1 MLKSLFNIEKL
12 NTFHFVL
19 LITVI
24 VVFLPFILTRET
36 FSFIDYNKTGGIG
49 DTLGGITAPFIN
61 SLAAL
66 LVFWAYKEQRKAN
79 ELLRNQQKLQ
89 FIQTEISRLEEMSD
103 SNLFAGDI
111 VKVGQQEKNVPLN
124 EKTRINMTL
133 YNNTKYLIQIF
144 EHLINQLN
152 NTNENTDFLKTKLK
166 ILYNA
171 KYKEFMNI
179 LKPNTNFVKG
189 IDDNIADDL
198 RADKMI
204 SMITELNKKITEL

>member
-1 MLKSLFNIEKL
+1 MRIIEKL

-24 VVFLPFILTRET
+24 VVFLPLILTCEA
-36 FSFIDYNKTGGIG
+36 FSFIDFKKTGGIG

-89 FIQTEISRLEEMSD
+89 FIQTEISRLEELPERI
-103 SNLFAGDI
+103 LFSGSFKKESPVLDI
-111 VKVGQQEKNVPLN
+111 VPHEK
-124 EKTRINMTL
+124 KTSINMVL
-133 YNNTKYLIQIF
+133 YKNTKYIIQIF
-144 EHLINQLN
+144 EHLIDQLN
-152 NTNENTDFLKTKLK
+152 NTNEDTDFLKSKFK

-171 KYKEFMNI
+171 KYKEFM
-179 LKPNTNFVKG
+179 
-189 IDDNIADDL
+189 DNIEENINLVVSAYKIEEDDL
-198 RADKMI
+198 LAKELI
-204 SMITELNKKITEL
+204 SMNIKLDKKITEL